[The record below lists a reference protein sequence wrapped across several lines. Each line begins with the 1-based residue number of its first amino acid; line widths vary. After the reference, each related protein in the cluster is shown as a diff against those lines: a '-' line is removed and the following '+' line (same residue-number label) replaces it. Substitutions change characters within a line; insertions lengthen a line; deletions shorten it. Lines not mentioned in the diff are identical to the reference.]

1 MGHRFD
7 WIHPGAI
14 AISPHELLDKLI
26 AKAIEYEVIEK
37 GHCKRVGEPPL
48 TFWIFEQDG
57 LEWSRFPGH
66 LFKHLQAASRSK
78 SQGAIYPFLECNRC
92 LL

>member
-37 GHCKRVGEPPL
+37 GHCKRVGNRRSHS
-48 TFWIFEQDG
+48 G
-57 LEWSRFPGH
+57 SSSKMGMEWSRFPGQ

-78 SQGAIYPFLECNRC
+78 SQGAIYPFSECSRC

>member
-37 GHCKRVGEPPL
+37 GHCKRVGNRRSHSGSSSKMGNGL
-48 TFWIFEQDG
+48 TV
-57 LEWSRFPGH
+57 R
-66 LFKHLQAASRSK
+66 RSIAHTPK
-78 SQGAIYPFLECNRC
+78 TRLKYSS
-92 LL
+92 

>member
-26 AKAIEYEVIEK
+26 AKALGYEVIGK

-57 LEWSRFPGH
+57 LDWSRFLGRKNK
-66 LFKHLQAASRSK
+66 LLQATPRSRSH
-78 SQGAIYPFLECNRC
+78 GAL
-92 LL
+92 